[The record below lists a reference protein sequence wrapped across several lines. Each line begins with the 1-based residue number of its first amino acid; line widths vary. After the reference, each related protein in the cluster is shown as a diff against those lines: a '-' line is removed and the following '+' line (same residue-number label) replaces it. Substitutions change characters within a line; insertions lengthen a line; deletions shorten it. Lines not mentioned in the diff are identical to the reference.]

1 MTWSERENQT
11 LRPRMRRAAGFG
23 ALLVL
28 VGIVCAVPVGLIAV
42 GALPHGAFLIRVVR
56 HLRWPPWGS
65 HQATGGIQASASPM
79 SFAASCAEFVAT
91 SFAWMAWCWM
101 LVCLAL
107 DLRARR
113 RGTEAAH
120 LPASRT
126 MQAVAACLVGASLAF
141 LAAGR
146 GHGVPQVRV
155 QVHHAVLGERLAS
168 ALPVIDDPGDLL
180 LGATPVVGTR
190 TGDMPRGLV
199 GQTRG
204 TRLADGTGEI
214 AHVPDDG
221 VGRLRIASDAARG
234 WGIEIDDEATPGG
247 MDARDP
253 VPRELVEPS
262 ALVGA
267 ASTSAPAITAADHGD
282 EVTAHLVGPRETLWS
297 IAAQELGSP
306 RRWRELA
313 EHNYGRVQADGG
325 RLERDHFL
333 RPGWVLQLP
342 PAGQMEPP
350 GRPRATDQQWRD
362 PGSVFEELDG
372 HRTRLQVSAR
382 SMHPAAMVASADA
395 PSPGQRPSPVQWA
408 PEAGVHDLLGIGF
421 VGTIDRLRRA
431 QQRHRPLHATLRLPD
446 LRWSGIERR
455 FRAGMDP
462 WFVSDV
468 EDVFRRIG
476 TASTVGRIP
485 DISSLLVSDDA
496 IEVDLVGEVDRTSL
510 EVVGEVVDVVPGS
523 AGRLRV
529 RRQAHAK
536 RGVQHAD
543 LRPGRIPCPALV
555 TAQVERAGTTMQLV
569 NLESGGPYRVTGSW
583 KERSE
588 SISFVALELCMSP
601 WGRQLEVN
609 LIGHEG
615 SFPPALPVSVGTDP
629 EELIAAAHLR
639 RLHLRRLAD
648 EHGWRT
654 LHSARRASADPLWN
668 TTVVLCG
675 PAVAADVEAELC
687 ELASDHCSGLAVVTA
702 GTGVEHRQLQM
713 DLSYAEL
720 SLPVRNRAVLDA
732 IEGLIDGVSEH
743 AFVDLAEGHQ
753 RVDRGPHVAHASGW
767 RSTSPGLGGRGI
779 GARQVDLDDAQ
790 MAHIA
795 QIEVRVL
802 GPVEIAGSARPFS
815 RAWARELVVY
825 LAMHP
830 TGVANEIWS
839 TALWPDRLLAPS
851 SLHSTASVARRAL
864 GTDVDGNDHLP
875 RGHGRLQMGPYVSTD
890 WTRLD
895 ALAGS
900 DDPARWREALE
911 LVRGRPFDGLKATDW
926 LILEGVGPAVEARV
940 VDVATSFA
948 EWCLDAGDPA
958 GAAWSA
964 RRGLLASPYDE
975 RLYRVLMRAADAA
988 GNPAGVEAVMTEL
1001 VRLVADDVEPFDS
1014 VHPETLDLYRSLS
1027 RRRTLAVR

>member
-1 MTWSERENQT
+1 MMRSELESRT
-11 LRPRMRRAAGFG
+11 VRPRLRRATGFG
-23 ALLVL
+23 AVLVL
-28 VGIVCAVPVGLIAV
+28 LGIVCAVPVGLLAV
-42 GALPHGAFLIRVVR
+42 GALPHGAFLIRAVR

-65 HQATGGIQASASPM
+65 HISTGGMPASASPT
-79 SFAASCAEFVAT
+79 SFAAASAEFVAT
-91 SFAWMAWCWM
+91 AFAWMAWGWM
-101 LVCLAL
+101 LVCLVL

-126 MQAVAACLVGASLAF
+126 MQAVAACLVGASLAL
-141 LAAGR
+141 LATGR
-146 GHGVPQVRV
+146 GHGAPQVRV
-155 QVHHAVLGERLAS
+155 PAQHAVLSERLAS
-168 ALPVIDDPGDLL
+168 AVPVIDDPDDVL
-180 LGATPVVGTR
+180 LGATPAVGAR
-190 TGDMPRGLV
+190 TGDMPRALV
-199 GQTRG
+199 GQAHTTRH
-204 TRLADGTGEI
+204 ADGTGEI
-214 AHVPDDG
+214 ARVPDDG
-221 VGRLRIASDAARG
+221 AGPLGIAPEAPWGSGDDTGDGPASPGMAARG
-234 WGIEIDDEATPGG
+234 PAG
-247 MDARDP
+247 R
-253 VPRELVEPS
+253 VVVERA
-262 ALVGA
+262 ALVDTG
-267 ASTSAPAITAADHGD
+267 STSAPPIPAADHEG
-282 EVTAHLVGPRETLWS
+282 EAATYVVGPRETLWS

-313 EHNYGRVQADGG
+313 ERNYGRVQSDGG

-342 PAGQMEPP
+342 AVGQKKPP
-350 GRPRATDQQWRD
+350 GGPRATDRQPHD
-362 PGSVFEELDG
+362 PGSVIEELDA

-382 SMHPAAMVASADA
+382 SLHPAAMVASADV
-395 PSPGQRPSPVQWA
+395 PSPGRGPAPVQWA
-408 PEAGVHDLLGIGF
+408 PGTGVHDLLGIGF

-446 LRWSGIERR
+446 LRWHGIERR

-468 EDVFRRIG
+468 EDVLCRIG
-476 TASTVGRIP
+476 TVSAPGRIP
-485 DISSLLVSDDA
+485 DISSVQVTDDA
-496 IEVDLVGEVDRTSL
+496 IEVVLVGEVDRQSL

-523 AGRLRV
+523 AGMLRV

-543 LRPGRIPCPALV
+543 LRPERIPCPALV
-555 TAQVERAGTTMQLV
+555 TAQNEGAGMAMQLV

-583 KERSE
+583 EERSE

-639 RLHLRRLAD
+639 RLHLRRLVD
-648 EHGWRT
+648 ERGWRT
-654 LHSARRASADPLWN
+654 LHSARRASTDPLWN
-668 TTVVLCG
+668 TMVVLCG

-702 GTGVEHRQLQM
+702 GAGAEHRQLQL
-713 DLSYAEL
+713 DLSHAEL

-732 IEGLIDGVSEH
+732 VEGLVDGASDHVFIDP
-743 AFVDLAEGHQ
+743 AEGRQ
-753 RVDRGPHVAHASGW
+753 RVDRGTQVALASGW
-767 RSTSPGLGGRGI
+767 RSRSSAPEGTRI
-779 GARQVDLDDAQ
+779 GAQEVVRND
-790 MAHIA
+790 A

-802 GPVEIAGSARPFS
+802 GPVEVAGSARPFS

-875 RGHGRLQMGPYVSTD
+875 RGHGRLQMGPYVTTD
-890 WTRLD
+890 WTRFD
-895 ALAGS
+895 ALAGN
-900 DDPARWREALE
+900 DEPTGWREALE
-911 LVRGRPFDGLKATDW
+911 LVRGRPFDGLRATDW

-958 GAAWSA
+958 GATWSA

>member
-1 MTWSERENQT
+1 MTSSEQERQT
-11 LRPRMRRAAGFG
+11 VRPRLRGVAGFG

-28 VGIVCAVPVGLIAV
+28 LGIVCAVPVGLISV
-42 GALPHGAFLIRVVR
+42 GALPHGAFLIQAVR
-56 HLRWPPWGS
+56 YLRWPPWGS
-65 HQATGGIQASASPM
+65 HVATGGMSASASPT
-79 SFAASCAEFVAT
+79 SFAAACAEFVAT
-91 SFAWMAWCWM
+91 SFAWMAWGWM
-101 LVCLAL
+101 LVCLVL
-107 DLRARR
+107 DIWARR
-113 RGTEAAH
+113 RGINAAH

-126 MQAVAACLVGASLAF
+126 MQALAACLVGASLALF
-141 LAAGR
+141 TTGR
-146 GHGVPQVRV
+146 SHGASHVRIP
-155 QVHHAVLGERLAS
+155 VHHAVLGERLAS
-168 ALPVIDDPGDLL
+168 SAPVIDDPGDVL
-180 LGATPVVGTR
+180 LGATPVAGAGT
-190 TGDMPRGLV
+190 GALSRGLV

-204 TRLADGTGEI
+204 TRLTDGTGEI
-214 AHVPDDG
+214 SRMPEDG
-221 VGRLRIASDAARG
+221 AGRLRIAPEAVWES
-234 WGIEIDDEATPGG
+234 GIDIDDGIAPGG
-247 MDARDP
+247 MTARDP
-253 VPRELVEPS
+253 VLRELVEPFP
-262 ALVGA
+262 LGGTG
-267 ASTSAPAITAADHGD
+267 STSAPTITAAGPGD
-282 EVTAHLVGPRETLWS
+282 EVTTHIVGPRETLWS

-313 EHNYGRVQADGG
+313 EHNYGRVQAGGG
-325 RLERDHFL
+325 RLEQDHFL

-342 PAGQMEPP
+342 AMGQKEPSR
-350 GRPRATDQQWRD
+350 RPRAPDQQLHD
-362 PGSVFEELDG
+362 PGSVVEQPDS

-382 SMHPAAMVASADA
+382 SLHPAAMVASADA
-395 PSPGQRPSPVQWA
+395 PSPVRGPTPVQWA
-408 PEAGVHDLLGIGF
+408 PEHGVHDLLGIGF

-455 FRAGMDP
+455 FRAGMDR

-468 EDVFRRIG
+468 EDVLRRIG
-476 TASTVGRIP
+476 TASAVGWIP
-485 DISSLLVSDDA
+485 DISSVLVSDDV
-496 IEVDLVGEVDRTSL
+496 IEVELVGEIDPASL
-510 EVVGEVVDVVPGS
+510 DVVGEVVDVVPGS

-536 RGVQHAD
+536 RGVQDGD

-555 TAQVERAGTTMQLV
+555 TAQVERAGFTTQLV
-569 NLESGGPYRVTGSW
+569 NLESSGPYRVTGTW
-583 KERSE
+583 EERSE

-601 WGRQLEVN
+601 WGRQLEVS

-639 RLHLRRLAD
+639 RLHLRRLVD
-648 EHGWRT
+648 ENGWRT

-732 IEGLIDGVSEH
+732 IEGMIDGASDH
-743 AFVDLAEGHQ
+743 AFVDPTEGHQ
-753 RVDRGPHVAHASGW
+753 RVDPGPHVVLGLGW
-767 RSTSPGLGGRGI
+767 RSSSPAPKGTGI
-779 GARQVDLDDAQ
+779 GARTVDLNDAQ
-790 MAHIA
+790 V
-795 QIEVRVL
+795 EVRIL
-802 GPVEIAGSARPFS
+802 GPVEVAGSARPFS

-839 TALWPDRLLAPS
+839 TALWPDRLMAPS

-875 RGHGRLQMGPYVSTD
+875 RGHGRLQMGPYVTTD
-890 WTRLD
+890 WMRFDT
-895 ALAGS
+895 LAGS
-900 DDPARWREALE
+900 DDPTRLREALE

-940 VDVATSFA
+940 VDVATRFA
-948 EWCLDAGDPA
+948 ESCLDAGDPA